1 MSSDLVAVHVFPDTG
16 RGLQAKKNIARNSV
30 ILSAPLA
37 AVWTVDAAFN
47 EEVLGDILRSNQA
60 NLSADDTLAL
70 YLLFVKKSPKCT
82 SEAAAAR
89 KEHVRSGIPEE
100 YTASVFFSDE
110 ALRICEG
117 SSLHA
122 LTVQSMDQIEQDF
135 RSLLQRIFLSH
146 PQVFPINK
154 ITLDEYKWALFTV
167 WSRAMDFQLS
177 ETKSLR
183 GIVPFLDM
191 ANHSFS
197 VPQCHAFDTSDNC
210 IKIIAGRDYKAGDEV
225 FINYGNVSNTKLARL
240 YGFIIP
246 DNPYNDYTLVLST
259 SPYAPFFSDKAQI
272 YQAAGIALD
281 SNFSLTRKE
290 PLPVAVLQYL
300 RIQRLEWSE
309 LNFATAA
316 RDKSKVGLN
325 RITLRNEQEILS
337 ALVEAFEGILAGF
350 AVKSDELKVQ
360 LELNA
365 YKQYSDCWM
374 AAHVS
379 LGEQEI
385 LQAALSKAKFLLG
398 LLACAECGKVEEDS
412 KGCSRCNSVSYCNVA
427 CQKAHWPT
435 HKLTCLKK

>member
-1 MSSDLVAVHVFPDTG
+1 MSSGLVALHVFPDTG
-16 RGLQAKKNIARNSV
+16 RGLQAKKHIPRNSV
-30 ILSAPLA
+30 ILSAPLS
-37 AVWTVDAAFN
+37 AVWT
-47 EEVLGDILRSNQA
+47 A

-89 KEHVRSGIPEE
+89 KAHVRAGIPQE
-100 YTASVFFSDE
+100 YTASLFFSDE

-117 SSLHA
+117 SSLYA
-122 LTVQSMDQIEQDF
+122 LTVQSTDQIEQDF

-177 ETKSLR
+177 ESKSLR

-191 ANHSFS
+191 I
-197 VPQCHAFDTSDNC
+197 
-210 IKIIAGRDYKAGDEV
+210 IKLAMKWT
-225 FINYGNVSNTKLARL
+225 VSNTKLARL

-246 DNPYNDYTLVLST
+246 GNPYDDFTLVLST
-259 SPYAPFFSDKAQI
+259 PPYAPFFSHKAQI
-272 YQAAGIALD
+272 YQDAGIPLD
-281 SNFSLTRKE
+281 SNFQLTRKE
-290 PLPVAVLQYL
+290 PLPVAVLQCL

-309 LNFATAA
+309 LNFASAA
-316 RDKSKVGLN
+316 VDKSKVGLN

-337 ALVEAFEGILAGF
+337 ALVQAFEGILSGF
-350 AVKSDELKVQ
+350 AVKSEEPKVQ
-360 LELNA
+360 LESNI

-374 AAHVS
+374 AALVS

-385 LQAALSKAKFLLG
+385 RQGALDKAKFLLE
-398 LLACAECGKVEEDS
+398 LLACASCGKVEEDS
-412 KGCSRCNSVSYCNVA
+412 KGCSRCNPCRIAMSFA
-427 CQKAHWPT
+427 KE
-435 HKLTCLKK
+435 LTGLNTNGHA